1 MVISLILINCLIS
14 GRYTYYLCFLFGM
27 IIYKENVYGILKE
40 KLSNKF
46 TTVVISFIGIIFSIV
61 IRTISKI
68 DVDEVL
74 VVIYIFCVLQL
85 LKEIKVNKVI
95 KNVLKILGKYSIYI
109 WLTHTFILYYYFQN
123 ELLKIRFSIIIYIT
137 TICVCTFIGF
147 MIDKVYSKFKKYF
160 TYFITHIVYN

>member
-109 WLTHTFILYYYFQN
+109 W
-123 ELLKIRFSIIIYIT
+123 
-137 TICVCTFIGF
+137 
-147 MIDKVYSKFKKYF
+147 
-160 TYFITHIVYN
+160 

>member
-123 ELLKIRFSIIIYIT
+123 ELLKIRFSIIIYNNNLCLYIHW
-137 TICVCTFIGF
+137 IY
-147 MIDKVYSKFKKYF
+147 D
-160 TYFITHIVYN
+160 